1 MLASFLMLLPVSVLP
16 AQLAHAALL
25 PTTPTS
31 GNFQEMDSPCQQ
43 YSLCG
48 SKGLQYWRDLIA
60 TLASPFPADKDDDF
74 HIYKDWYHCTLEDR
88 AGAGQEV
95 EHDLTGRGLSSID
108 DYKMWHVSSLHS
120 KNGNADRETSYENL
134 FNTHDGVIIATYNWR
149 PLDSQKKLQWSDIVY
164 HTYRLNLEAGQSMQS
179 LQAVIQADITNPGTF
194 RILQSAYKARGL
206 DATYDRKWR
215 RWTLADYPFFFW
227 FLGTDNVK
235 GTLFL
240 LKDHASAVGRKLI
253 TEIWTRADPSV
264 DIWIKLGPYSPS
276 TGQIATT

>member
-134 FNTHDGVIIATYNWR
+134 FNTNDGVIIATYNWR
-149 PLDSQKKLQWSDIVY
+149 PLDSQKRLQW
-164 HTYRLNLEAGQSMQS
+164 
-179 LQAVIQADITNPGTF
+179 
-194 RILQSAYKARGL
+194 
-206 DATYDRKWR
+206 
-215 RWTLADYPFFFW
+215 
-227 FLGTDNVK
+227 
-235 GTLFL
+235 
-240 LKDHASAVGRKLI
+240 
-253 TEIWTRADPSV
+253 
-264 DIWIKLGPYSPS
+264 
-276 TGQIATT
+276 